1 MLPKTPYT
9 GERRAHV
16 HEAINEV
23 PVHSHTTQQVFWPA
37 SESRAFT
44 RFDAGRAFSE
54 GMLPAELRIRHPQ
67 MVEQLQSAGGRE
79 SPLRAAR
86 AEMEAREREEGERR
100 RKVAERSVVVVPGKK
115 ADWRIERVNVEVG
128 AAGRDGRGVG
138 WRYGFPHEDRK
149 KGQVKIPTAVP

>member
-9 GERRAHV
+9 GTRRAHM

-23 PVHSHTTQQVFWPA
+23 PVHAHTQPQVFWPA

-44 RFDAGRAFSE
+44 RFDAGNAFRE
-54 GMLPAELRIRHPQ
+54 GMMPAELRIRHPQ
-67 MVEQLQSAGGRE
+67 MVEALQSADGGESALAKVREGVERAEGGRV
-79 SPLRAAR
+79 AR
-86 AEMEAREREEGERR
+86 KRQ
-100 RKVAERSVVVVPGKK
+100 VLVVPGRK
-115 ADWRIERVNVEVG
+115 ADWRVERVNVEVG

-149 KGQVKIPTAVP
+149 KGQVKIPTSVP

>member
-23 PVHSHTTQQVFWPA
+23 PVHAHTTPQIFWPT
-37 SESRAFT
+37 SESRRFT

-54 GMLPAELRIRHPQ
+54 GLLPAELRIQHPQ
-67 MVEQLQSAGGRE
+67 MVEALQGAD
-79 SPLRAAR
+79 SPLRKVR
-86 AEMEAREREEGERR
+86 AEMEAAEREREGKVRRARERN
-100 RKVAERSVVVVPGKK
+100 VVVVPGAK
-115 ADWRIERVNVEVG
+115 ADFRIERVNVEAVG
-128 AAGRDGRGVG
+128 PSGRGRRGVG

-149 KGQVKIPTAVP
+149 KGQVKIPTSVP